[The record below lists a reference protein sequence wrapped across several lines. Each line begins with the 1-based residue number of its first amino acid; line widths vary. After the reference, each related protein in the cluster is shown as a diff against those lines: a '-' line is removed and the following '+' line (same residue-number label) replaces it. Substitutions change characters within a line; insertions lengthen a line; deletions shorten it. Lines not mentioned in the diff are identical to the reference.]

1 MHSIP
6 QSGAITRRSS
16 GTRLVAAITAIVAL
30 CAALGGALASQ
41 ASAAVP
47 GLQRITKFGALDSSS
62 TKSLA
67 ADCPLGQQ
75 MLGAGA
81 GIAGGFGSVYID
93 DIRPN
98 SVPNRLTATGFENG
112 DSTGQNWRIKAI
124 AICANPLPGMQVVPA
139 QSPTDSLNTKS
150 VTAECPTSKRLIGT
164 GAELTGGLGRVV
176 IDDIRPNS
184 LLTRVTATGFEDR
197 RGNPDNWSVT
207 AYAICADP
215 LPGLEFV
222 RGTSP
227 SNTLAKFVHASC
239 PAGKVLVG
247 DGAEITGG
255 LGRVSLSD
263 MSPDND
269 LQSAGVAALP
279 RDPTG
284 NWSIDAYAICASA

>member
-124 AICANPLPGMQVVPA
+124 AICA
-139 QSPTDSLNTKS
+139 
-150 VTAECPTSKRLIGT
+150 
-164 GAELTGGLGRVV
+164 
-176 IDDIRPNS
+176 
-184 LLTRVTATGFEDR
+184 
-197 RGNPDNWSVT
+197 
-207 AYAICADP
+207 DP